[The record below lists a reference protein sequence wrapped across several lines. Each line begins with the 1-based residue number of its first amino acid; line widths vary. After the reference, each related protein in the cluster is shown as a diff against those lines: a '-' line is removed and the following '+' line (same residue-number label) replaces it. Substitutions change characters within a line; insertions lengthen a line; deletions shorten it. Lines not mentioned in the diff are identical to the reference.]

1 MAETLADAARRYAEM
16 GWAVF
21 PLRPRGKE
29 PRTKNGVKDACCDIE
44 QVRAFWER
52 FPDSNI
58 GIAMGEPSGGLV
70 AIDVDED
77 GESGKDGMAAVR
89 AWERGH
95 GELPET
101 ATALTG
107 RGGTHMLY
115 RMRGVKNSVNAELAV
130 DIRSTGGYIVA
141 PPSIHPNGR
150 SYAWEC
156 DPSEYPVADA
166 DDNVRA
172 FVASVQPAKG
182 ERRKFERRDEV
193 GEGGR
198 NDYLYRFGCGLRAKS
213 IPEDAIRLLVEQR
226 NESDCKPPLGACE
239 VEKIVESVLS
249 LPEGMSEE
257 AASSASRPA
266 PQDGGDGNKRKRF
279 QHNLVAR
286 RLMDEFGACRIDGM
300 PAVRIDGRYK
310 VGWQAVDAAILRLH
324 DDATRNNQN
333 EVHHY
338 LMTAAPERTQA
349 RPTLVGF
356 ENGVLDVD
364 TLELR
369 PWSDEDL
376 IPNIV
381 PHRWNPDAEDPGD
394 VVSSTLMKMACGD
407 VGMGLNLTEV
417 IGLCMYRNSRHFP
430 YCPVLI
436 GSGSNG
442 KSTYIGMLRSVI
454 GRENMSA
461 LQPRE
466 IGQRFQAAHLL
477 GKLANL
483 GDDISCDY
491 IDGDGCAIIKK
502 VATGDDLYTDVKGGE
517 GFVFTPYA
525 TMVFSAN
532 KFPRLGDSSD
542 GMMRRLFPIEFN
554 ARFRRTDPDYDP
566 MVADKLAS
574 EEACEY
580 MCRLGVEGL
589 RSVITQ
595 GGMTPNEASRRMA
608 EEIRTDNN
616 SVLAW
621 IEDCGI
627 EACDF
632 IGKTLAEAYDGY
644 KEWCDENGFNNVTSR
659 NFASVVND
667 KHGVRPWRVSHVEMG
682 GKRRTVKLFDY
693 SKQVAP

>member
-1 MAETLADAARRYAEM
+1 MAETLADAAERYASM

-29 PRTKNGVKDACCDIE
+29 PRTKNGVKDATTDLE
-44 QVRAFWER
+44 QIRAFWAA

-115 RMRGVKNSVNAELAV
+115 RMGGVKNSVNAELAV

-141 PPSIHPNGR
+141 PPSIHPNGTP
-150 SYAWEC
+150 YAWEF
-156 DPSEYPVADA
+156 DPEDYPVAEADA
-166 DDNVRA
+166 NVRA
-172 FVASVQPAKG
+172 FVASVQPAKA

-213 IPEDAIRLLVEQR
+213 IPDDAIRLLVEQR
-226 NESDCKPPLGACE
+226 NESDCKPPLTSYE
-239 VEKIVESVLS
+239 VGKIVESVLS

-257 AASSASRPA
+257 AASRPA
-266 PQDGGDGNKRKRF
+266 PQSGGDGNKRKRF
-279 QHNLVAR
+279 QHNIVAR
-286 RLMDEFGACRIDGM
+286 RLIDEFGACRIDGM
-300 PAVRIDGRYK
+300 PAVRIDGRCK

-338 LMTAAPERTQA
+338 LMTVAPERTQA
-349 RPTLVGF
+349 KPSLIGF

-369 PWSDEDL
+369 PWNDEDL

-381 PHRWNPDAEDPGD
+381 PHRWNPDAEDPGN

-436 GSGSNG
+436 GAGSNG

-566 MVADKLAS
+566 LIADKLAS

-580 MCRLGVEGL
+580 LCRLGVDGL

-608 EEIRTDNN
+608 DEIKTDNN

-621 IEDCGI
+621 IEDCEI
-627 EACDF
+627 EATDIVGRTRREVYEMYQDWCQSN
-632 IGKTLAEAYDGY
+632 GY
-644 KEWCDENGFNNVTSR
+644 SNVTSR
-659 NFASVVND
+659 NMT
-667 KHGVRPWRVSHVEMG
+667 G
-682 GKRRTVKLFDY
+682 TLFDKWHI
-693 SKQVAP
+693 SLCQQGHVIHNGARKSVRVFGFAN

>member
-115 RMRGVKNSVNAELAV
+115 RMGGVRNSVNAELAV

-141 PPSIHPNGR
+141 PPSIHPNGTP
-150 SYAWEC
+150 YAWEF
-156 DPSEYPVADA
+156 DPEEYPVADA

-182 ERRKFERRDEV
+182 ERRKFERRDGV

-239 VEKIVESVLS
+239 VGKIVESVLS

-300 PAVRIDGRYK
+300 PAVRIDGRYR

-381 PHRWNPDAEDPGD
+381 PHRWNPDAEDPGN
-394 VVSSTLMKMACGD
+394 VVSSTIMKMACGD

-436 GSGSNG
+436 GVGSNG
-442 KSTYIGMLRSVI
+442 KSTYISMLRSVI
-454 GRENMSA
+454 GRENMS
-461 LQPRE
+461 
-466 IGQRFQAAHLL
+466 
-477 GKLANL
+477 ANL

-554 ARFRRTDPDYDP
+554 ARFKRTDPDYDP
-566 MVADKLAS
+566 LIADKLAS
-574 EEACEY
+574 EDACEY
-580 MCRLGVEGL
+580 LCRIGVEGL

-608 EEIRTDNN
+608 DEIKTDNN

-621 IEDCGI
+621 IEDCEI
-627 EACDF
+627 EATDIVGRTRREVYEMYQDWCQSN
-632 IGKTLAEAYDGY
+632 GY
-644 KEWCDENGFNNVTSR
+644 SNVTSR
-659 NFASVVND
+659 NMT
-667 KHGVRPWRVSHVEMG
+667 G
-682 GKRRTVKLFDY
+682 TLFDKWHI
-693 SKQVAP
+693 SLCQQGHVIHNGARKSVRVFGFAN

>member
-1 MAETLADAARRYAEM
+1 M
-16 GWAVF
+16 V
-21 PLRPRGKE
+21 LRVLR
-29 PRTKNGVKDACCDIE
+29 
-44 QVRAFWER
+44 
-52 FPDSNI
+52 DS
-58 GIAMGEPSGGLV
+58 
-70 AIDVDED
+70 
-77 GESGKDGMAAVR
+77 
-89 AWERGH
+89 
-95 GELPET
+95 
-101 ATALTG
+101 
-107 RGGTHMLY
+107 
-115 RMRGVKNSVNAELAV
+115 
-130 DIRSTGGYIVA
+130 
-141 PPSIHPNGR
+141 
-150 SYAWEC
+150 
-156 DPSEYPVADA
+156 
-166 DDNVRA
+166 
-172 FVASVQPAKG
+172 
-182 ERRKFERRDEV
+182 
-193 GEGGR
+193 
-198 NDYLYRFGCGLRAKS
+198 
-213 IPEDAIRLLVEQR
+213 
-226 NESDCKPPLGACE
+226 
-239 VEKIVESVLS
+239 
-249 LPEGMSEE
+249 
-257 AASSASRPA
+257 SR
-266 PQDGGDGNKRKRF
+266 
-279 QHNLVAR
+279 
-286 RLMDEFGACRIDGM
+286 
-300 PAVRIDGRYK
+300 
-310 VGWQAVDAAILRLH
+310 
-324 DDATRNNQN
+324 
-333 EVHHY
+333 
-338 LMTAAPERTQA
+338 MTAAPERTQA

-381 PHRWNPDAEDPGD
+381 PHRWNPDAEDPGN

-554 ARFRRTDPDYDP
+554 ARFKRTDPDYDP
-566 MVADKLAS
+566 LIADKLAS
-574 EEACEY
+574 EDACEY

-589 RSVITQ
+589 RTVMTQ

-608 EEIRTDNN
+608 EEIKTDNN

-621 IEDCGI
+621 IEDCEI
-627 EACDF
+627 EATDIVGRTRREVYEMYQDWCQSN
-632 IGKTLAEAYDGY
+632 GY
-644 KEWCDENGFNNVTSR
+644 SNVTSR
-659 NFASVVND
+659 NMT
-667 KHGVRPWRVSHVEMG
+667 G
-682 GKRRTVKLFDY
+682 TLFDKWHI
-693 SKQVAP
+693 SLCQQGHVMHNGTRKSVRVFGFAN